1 MRTSGIAGRA
11 RLALVFVVAIAG
23 SALAAETWVQCVPP
37 GNSYVVTAVLVPGCG
52 GAEVCGG
59 DKGDGH
65 VDFRIGFGT
74 DMSLSV
80 NGICAGEFSPQATY
94 RVTVACQK
102 TGCLWF
108 ATTSVVNQSTGAV
121 VFHQANYPMP
131 AAAAEAWAVADDV
144 MVLSIQ

>member
-52 GAEVCGG
+52 GAEVCG
-59 DKGDGH
+59 DNKGDGH
-65 VDFRIGFGT
+65 VVFRVGFGT

-80 NGICAGEFSPQATY
+80 NGIWAGEFSPQATY
-94 RVTVACQK
+94 RVTVACQMI
-102 TGCLWF
+102 GCQWF
-108 ATTSVVNQSTGAV
+108 ATTSVVNQSTGV
-121 VFHQANYPMP
+121 TVFHQPNYPM
-131 AAAAEAWAVADDV
+131 AGAAEEVRATADDV
-144 MVLSIQ
+144 VTLGVQ